1 MVRNMRGVTS
11 DRFQSALAKL
21 DGRKRSE
28 KLHCLQSL
36 TAEWGEE
43 IEFKYR
49 HWQRVPCL
57 FLGLWPQ
64 SPDSGRIAKMAVEQ
78 WDAAEAAGKLD
89 MEHRVTYRF
98 MMPGAQYLDGS

>member
-49 HWQRVPCL
+49 HWQRLPCL

-64 SPDSGRIAKMAVEQ
+64 SPDSGRIAKMAGQ
-78 WDAAEAAGKLD
+78 LD
-89 MEHRVTYRF
+89 ME
-98 MMPGAQYLDGS
+98 GSWIWSIVLHINL